1 MEFQGEKICAFKMVV
16 KLLDYAPARL
26 FQNTLEPK
34 MSKYKLFR
42 HVIKEFITF

>member
-1 MEFQGEKICAFKMVV
+1 MLV

-34 MSKYKLFR
+34 MSNYFIMSLKSSSLFKKLL
-42 HVIKEFITF
+42 I